1 MLKYGTNCVNQE
13 VWTKIAR
20 PLFHEFYKFTHQSI
34 AHLRLYLKCCKSNS
48 IEASVRTQI
57 GSEMGDLPRSNG
69 CTTSNCVR
77 NAPTSEQLAAR
88 PARLGS
94 AQSICREDQCDVQ
107 LSMPKSL
114 TSEENLNN
122 KSQNFKKW
130 FNFNENSWPLG
141 IHEKFNF
148 IVKMIETI
156 NWP

>member
-13 VWTKIAR
+13 VWPKITR
-20 PLFHEFYKFTHQSI
+20 PFFNQFKKFTYQSI
-34 AHLRLYLKCCKSNS
+34 AHLRLYLTSFKSNS
-48 IEASVRTQI
+48 IEAGDRTQI
-57 GSEMGDLPRSNG
+57 GSEMGDLPRSDG

-88 PARLGS
+88 PVRLGS

-114 TSEENLNN
+114 TSEENVNN
-122 KSQNFKKW
+122 KSQKFKKW
-130 FNFNENSWPLG
+130 FHFNENSWLKE
-141 IHEKFNF
+141 IHEKFNL